1 MDEHGKKMIA
11 PIVITILMVAYYIFY
26 FGVLLSVIPL
36 MAVKLLLGII
46 PVLLT
51 GVMVYVCVQRIH
63 EIRKGEEDDLSQY

>member
-1 MDEHGKKMIA
+1 MDEPGKKMIA

-51 GVMVYVCVQRIH
+51 GVMIYVCVQRIH

>member
-11 PIVITILMVAYYIFY
+11 PIVITILVIAYYVFY
-26 FGVLLSVIPL
+26 FGVLIAVIDQ
-36 MAVKLLLGII
+36 MAIKLLFGII

-51 GVMVYVCVQRIH
+51 GVMIYVCVQRIH

>member
-46 PVLLT
+46 PVLLS
-51 GVMVYVCVQRIH
+51 GVMIYDCVQRIH

>member
-51 GVMVYVCVQRIH
+51 SVMIYVCVQRIH

>member
-51 GVMVYVCVQRIH
+51 GVMIYVCVQRIH
-63 EIRKGEEDDLSQY
+63 EIRKGEEDELSQY

>member
-36 MAVKLLLGII
+36 MADFCHRSDGCQVIVWYYSGFTDRCNDICLCTKN
-46 PVLLT
+46 
-51 GVMVYVCVQRIH
+51 
-63 EIRKGEEDDLSQY
+63 S

>member
-51 GVMVYVCVQRIH
+51 GVMIYVCVQRIH
-63 EIRKGEEDDLSQY
+63 EIRKGEEDDLSKY

>member
-51 GVMVYVCVQRIH
+51 GVMIYIILNLCLKL
-63 EIRKGEEDDLSQY
+63 RKDDDENGR

>member
-46 PVLLT
+46 PILLT
-51 GVMVYVCVQRIH
+51 GVMIYVCVQRIH

>member
-46 PVLLT
+46 PVLLS
-51 GVMVYVCVQRIH
+51 GVMIYVCVQRIH

>member
-11 PIVITILMVAYYIFY
+11 PIVITILMIAYYVFY
-26 FGVLLSVIPL
+26 FGVLISVIDQ
-36 MAVKLLLGII
+36 MAVKLLFGII

-51 GVMVYVCVQRIH
+51 GVMIYVCVQRIH

>member
-11 PIVITILMVAYYIFY
+11 PIVITLLMVAYYIFY

-51 GVMVYVCVQRIH
+51 GVMIYVCVQRIH

>member
-46 PVLLT
+46 PVLLI
-51 GVMVYVCVQRIH
+51 GVMIYVCVQRIH

>member
-11 PIVITILMVAYYIFY
+11 PIVITILVIAYYVFY
-26 FGVLLSVIPL
+26 FGVLISVIDQ
-36 MAVKLLLGII
+36 MAVKFLFGII

-51 GVMVYVCVQRIH
+51 GVMIYVCVQRIH

>member
-51 GVMVYVCVQRIH
+51 GVLLYVCVQRIH
-63 EIRKGEEDDLSQY
+63 EIRQGEEDDLSQY

>member
-51 GVMVYVCVQRIH
+51 GVMIYVCVQRIH

>member
-11 PIVITILMVAYYIFY
+11 PIVITILVIAYYVFY
-26 FGVLLSVIPL
+26 FGVLISVIDQ
-36 MAVKLLLGII
+36 MAVKLLFGII

-51 GVMVYVCVQRIH
+51 GVMIYVCVQRLH